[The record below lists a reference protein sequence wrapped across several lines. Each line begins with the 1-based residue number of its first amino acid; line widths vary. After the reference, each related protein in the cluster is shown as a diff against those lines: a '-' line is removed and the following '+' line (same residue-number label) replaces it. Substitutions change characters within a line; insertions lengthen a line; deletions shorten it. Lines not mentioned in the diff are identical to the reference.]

1 MNLIQLEDDTFKL
14 KDGRTLGQL
23 KRVGD
28 YSWIEFNQEVIIE
41 KRLDVSNSTT
51 AREVWIELVSF
62 MVNYHFDFI
71 LNIGGSHAPK
81 TAS

>member
-1 MNLIQLEDDTFKL
+1 MIQLEGDTFKL

-41 KRLDVSNSTT
+41 KRLDVSNSATT
-51 AREVWIELVSF
+51 REVWVKLVSF
-62 MVNYHFDFI
+62 LVKHHFDFI
-71 LNIGGSHAPK
+71 LNIGGKHGIDVAG
-81 TAS
+81 